1 MMEKI
6 GYTVGIC
13 IACVTVSFA
22 SYSGMLY
29 ERHTAPEPCITNLS
43 IHSYPTFE
51 SEQIM
56 LDNIVDYNEDSDF
69 YRNGIQTSE
78 ELAEML
84 VEMSQDSKW
93 PSSIYTNP
101 QDGRR
106 YYVPGLCYVG
116 EVNVFGEPVLYR
128 R

>member
-1 MMEKI
+1 MEKF
-6 GYTVGIC
+6 GYAVGVS
-13 IACVTVSFA
+13 IACATVA
-22 SYSGMLY
+22 LAIYSGMLY

-43 IHSYPTFE
+43 IYSYPNFE
-51 SEQIM
+51 WEQIM

-69 YRNGIQTSE
+69 YRHGIQTSE

-84 VEMSQDSKW
+84 VEMSQDSNW
-93 PSSIYTNP
+93 QSSIYTN
-101 QDGRR
+101 DRTGIR

-128 R
+128 K